1 MLPLIPLVVPPKVG
15 LKGSRPPFSPYPRS
29 KLDDQR
35 LLLPRQ
41 IHLLILPARI
51 RFIAELHIEI
61 PDHTR
66 KNKSRLEITKTISM
80 LDNYTA

>member
-1 MLPLIPLVVPPKVG
+1 MKTILPFILLVVPPKAG
-15 LKGSRPPFSPYPRS
+15 LKVSRPPFRPYPRS

-41 IHLLILPARI
+41 VHLLIIPDRV
-51 RFIAELHIEI
+51 RFIIKLHIEV

-66 KNKSRLEITKTISM
+66 KNKTRLEVTK
-80 LDNYTA
+80 AV

>member
-1 MLPLIPLVVPPKVG
+1 MLPLIPLVVPPKEG
-15 LKGSRPPFSPYPRS
+15 LKGSRLPFSPYPRS

-41 IHLLILPARI
+41 IHLLIIPDRV
-51 RFIAELHIEI
+51 RFIAELHIEV

-66 KNKSRLEITKTISM
+66 KNQSRLEITKTVSM